1 MFKRTQ
7 LANKF
12 FEDASLGIIF
22 QNVLTYIVDIK
33 LIIDESFPMNFDI
46 ENSIYKSLNKMNS
59 LELKQNF
66 RSFCIY
72 AFQWYLG

>member
-12 FEDASLGIIF
+12 FEDASLGIMF

-46 ENSIYKSLNKMNS
+46 ENSIYKSLTK
-59 LELKQNF
+59 
-66 RSFCIY
+66 
-72 AFQWYLG
+72 